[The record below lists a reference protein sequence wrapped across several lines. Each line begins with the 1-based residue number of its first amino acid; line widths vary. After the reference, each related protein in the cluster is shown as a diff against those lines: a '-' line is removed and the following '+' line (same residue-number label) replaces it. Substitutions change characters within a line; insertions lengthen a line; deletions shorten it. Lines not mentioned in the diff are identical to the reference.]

1 VLHEYEGDEIGFNH
15 FCTIIEEAR
24 SKLRS
29 TRSLVVFQ
37 AFKYADKED
46 AGGLQAES
54 VMRLLEDL
62 HLAFGKDSLER
73 QYVQAMVSDCRT
85 DPATGLIGLS
95 EVEFLVSAV
104 REYMTQCQ
112 RSREREL
119 QVEYE
124 LSDAMFAEFRSQLI
138 KFHESFNDLDDDDSG
153 ALDSTEAMN
162 LLTYFGCLSAVSSMP
177 LEKRLQAQEII
188 EKYLNESEDQ
198 TLSFPRFLSV
208 VKHLRTLG
216 MDEKMEVVESLFNQ
230 YDRDQSGK
238 LTIKDV
244 CQILVSLD
252 INPRSVLEQENMAQ
266 LIEEADTEGSGLL
279 NVNELLLLVQRINE
293 RLAELDRLEILRK
306 AQALNFT
313 TKQANTLWETFQELD
328 EQREGCVPVAEVE
341 QALLV
346 MRWQIPMARL
356 SRYVAEIDFDGN
368 GQLDFVEFLNLMRR
382 VLDDV
387 QNSGPK
393 LSADANVVEANR
405 EDDENESGDKKDGKR
420 LSADKSAKEKRKRHT
435 TAPKT
440 GVGQKKSDKSGG

>member
-1 VLHEYEGDEIGFNH
+1 
-15 FCTIIEEAR
+15 
-24 SKLRS
+24 
-29 TRSLVVFQ
+29 
-37 AFKYADKED
+37 
-46 AGGLQAES
+46 
-54 VMRLLEDL
+54 
-62 HLAFGKDSLER
+62 
-73 QYVQAMVSDCRT
+73 
-85 DPATGLIGLS
+85 
-95 EVEFLVSAV
+95 
-104 REYMTQCQ
+104 
-112 RSREREL
+112 
-119 QVEYE
+119 
-124 LSDAMFAEFRSQLI
+124 
-138 KFHESFNDLDDDDSG
+138 
-153 ALDSTEAMN
+153 
-162 LLTYFGCLSAVSSMP
+162 
-177 LEKRLQAQEII
+177 
-188 EKYLNESEDQ
+188 
-198 TLSFPRFLSV
+198 
-208 VKHLRTLG
+208 
-216 MDEKMEVVESLFNQ
+216 
-230 YDRDQSGK
+230 
-238 LTIKDV
+238 
-244 CQILVSLD
+244 
-252 INPRSVLEQENMAQ
+252 
-266 LIEEADTEGSGLL
+266 
-279 NVNELLLLVQRINE
+279 VNELLLLVQRINE